1 MYNVYR
7 HLNKNGEIIYIGKS
21 KNLLSRQR
29 NHRDNSSWFD
39 DIDKIE
45 YINLSSKIEMDV
57 AELYLINK
65 YTPINNKK
73 DNRADSI
80 SIVSINEDWN
90 NFNIKELKRHVK
102 KDNKKF
108 EIEITDDMFK
118 KSELLIKMN
127 ITDLSLFQYET
138 LEIIVFESQI
148 SHSNIVKID
157 ISDILNRTT
166 NFSDRK
172 NTKIIFKLFLDMG
185 RIKINKNDNLFS
197 KFEVNYEGGFLS
209 CEFNK
214 DIYDNINC
222 NIGEFIYTKIG
233 IENKDMKLKVGVL
246 SLYKFLS
253 LNKFKNL
260 TLTEE
265 EFRFITGSY
274 NLDFSLNNT
283 KMKYGTVSEFK
294 RMLRFIESNFNNR
307 FDINI
312 KLRANKGFNGDIKS
326 VDIII

>member
-29 NHRDNSSWFD
+29 SHRDNSSWFD

-108 EIEITDDMFK
+108 ETEITDDMFK

-294 RMLRFIESNFNNR
+294 RMLRFIESNFNNC

-312 KLRANKGFNGDIKS
+312 KLRANKGFNGDVKS